1 MWSVVKCNG
10 RLRLKVVRRVPRPVG
25 GPTGWG
31 EPLCLS
37 VNGQCVEG
45 GGVVSLGARSA
56 DGRKWCCGGGGC
68 GGDVAAGVMMLS
80 GSMVGCGMGWHGGG
94 REWGELAGGRPK
106 SRRKMGDG
114 VRMLEKEERKISVC
128 VSGYK

>member
-1 MWSVVKCNG
+1 R
-10 RLRLKVVRRVPRPVG
+10 RLRDGGGGDSVRRLV
-25 GPTGWG
+25 
-31 EPLCLS
+31 
-37 VNGQCVEG
+37 
-45 GGVVSLGARSA
+45 VVSRPWWWR
-56 DGRKWCCGGGGC
+56 GRDDEGDVGMKWCCGGGGC

-80 GSMVGCGMGWHGGG
+80 GSMVGCGMRWHGGG

-114 VRMLEKEERKISVC
+114 VGMLEKEERKISVC